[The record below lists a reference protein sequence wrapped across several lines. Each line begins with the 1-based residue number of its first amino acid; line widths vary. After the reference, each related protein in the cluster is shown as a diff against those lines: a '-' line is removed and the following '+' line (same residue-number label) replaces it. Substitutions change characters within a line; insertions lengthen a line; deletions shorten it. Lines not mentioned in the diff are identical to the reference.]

1 MATKGNKTR
10 AKQILSLLAA
20 LSGTKRRY
28 HQLEKNHS
36 WKKMCIKN
44 KNKALLVNKG
54 QFQKTTG
61 NF

>member
-1 MATKGNKTR
+1 M
-10 AKQILSLLAA
+10 ISLS
-20 LSGTKRRY
+20 SSE
-28 HQLEKNHS
+28 QDEEKVPSTGKKKHS